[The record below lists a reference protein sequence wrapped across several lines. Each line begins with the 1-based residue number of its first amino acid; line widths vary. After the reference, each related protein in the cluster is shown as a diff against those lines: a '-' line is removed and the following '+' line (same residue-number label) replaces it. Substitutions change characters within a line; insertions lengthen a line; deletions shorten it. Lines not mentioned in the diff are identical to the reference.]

1 MKTSI
6 TTWKI
11 PKAAWLMVGLAVTA
25 EGTSNALRAYELGS
39 HLERLTV
46 TVYGHSISLAGAVL
60 VLAAIAVSLSQTRA
74 AWVALTPGDTR
85 QRIVSGIA
93 AALLLSISIS
103 AMATH
108 ILGAQRAKSGSETQ
122 DRTGY
127 VDAKAAYDKA
137 VAEADKVASA
147 QTVEQ
152 VEAKI
157 AAVAAAKI
165 DANIWRRTAKCT
177 DVTKKAS
184 ANACAPVL
192 EFAGIR
198 ADAKRKAELEAVLPG
213 LKADVERFHL
223 TEQAGAPEEAVSG
236 AWAWIMGLGVVMIAT
251 FGPAIFARVETVR
264 VAETATVADPA
275 AVAPPAPAKVPAK
288 TAPAKPLPPQPP
300 RGGRRGRK
308 VSATVINFS
317 DRFRETNGRAPTGS
331 ELRAQFP
338 EMPVSTAYDYADRA
352 RKSA

>member
-1 MKTSI
+1 MTTHI

-11 PKAAWLMVGLAVTA
+11 PPAAWLMVGLAVAA

-93 AALLLSISIS
+93 AALLLSISIT

-108 ILGAQRAKSGSETQ
+108 ILGAQRAKSGAETQ

-147 QTVEQ
+147 DTVEQ
-152 VEAKI
+152 VEAQI
-157 AAVAAAKI
+157 AAIAAKRI
-165 DANIWRRTAKCT
+165 DPNIWRKTAKCT
-177 DVTKKAS
+177 DVTKPAS
-184 ANACAPVL
+184 QKECAPIAEL
-192 EFAGIR
+192 APAR
-198 ADAKRKAELEAVLPG
+198 AAAKRKAELEAQIPG
-213 LKADVERFHL
+213 LKADVERFHF
-223 TEQAGAPEEAVSG
+223 TEEASAPEETVSG

-251 FGPAIFARVETVR
+251 FGPAIFARVETVQ
-264 VAETATVADPA
+264 VAETTAVADP
-275 AVAPPAPAKVPAK
+275 VAPAAPAKVPAK

-308 VSATVINFS
+308 VSATVISFS
-317 DRFRETNGRAPTGS
+317 DMFREKHGRPITGS